1 MIFLTELTLNP
12 PIAPKIADI
21 TIRKLIAIKLETEN
35 ISRRGAIFC
44 HVKTIKPCIQLINS
58 IT

>member
-1 MIFLTELTLNP
+1 MIFLTELILNP
-12 PIAPKIADI
+12 PIAPKMADI
-21 TIRKLIAIKLETEN
+21 MISKLMAIKLETEN
-35 ISRRGAIFC
+35 ISSRGAIFC

>member
-1 MIFLTELTLNP
+1 MIFLTELILKP
-12 PIAPKIADI
+12 PIAPKMADI
-21 TIRKLIAIKLETEN
+21 IIRKVMAMKLETEN
-35 ISRRGAIFC
+35 ISNRGAIFC